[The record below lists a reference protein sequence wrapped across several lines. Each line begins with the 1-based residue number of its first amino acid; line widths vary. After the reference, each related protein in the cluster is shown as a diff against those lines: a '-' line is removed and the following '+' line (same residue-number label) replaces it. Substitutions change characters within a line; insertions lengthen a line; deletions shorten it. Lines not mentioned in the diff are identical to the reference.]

1 MTGLD
6 NVARATAQI
15 FRSKIAE
22 NADVLR
28 TKIDLAEQA
37 RDELQRQLPALAYE
51 ANTEVEGAGERL
63 AALLG
68 EIGRAEEQVRL
79 LQTALDEAERR
90 EQERLS
96 DLDKKAEN
104 QRRRAIH
111 QHVIALRRAGADYEL
126 GVRKQQ
132 ELWEAMLTASGKLV
146 KLVGTGSATAMEANA
161 LSPSR
166 LSRLCVD
173 ELRRVAFP
181 QHPHPCSGPTQA
193 SLNRKSGATAN
204 SAPSAKPWSNSA
216 II

>member
-1 MTGLD
+1 VSREQRRRYSDRRSPKTQTYS
-6 NVARATAQI
+6 AR
-15 FRSKIAE
+15 RSTWPSK
-22 NADVLR
+22 
-28 TKIDLAEQA
+28 
-37 RDELQRQLPALAYE
+37 P
-51 ANTEVEGAGERL
+51 L

-111 QHVIALRRAGADYEL
+111 QHVIAFRRAGADYEL